1 MKSNILLQGDI
12 GTGKTR
18 SLITLLPE
26 YINER
31 GQTQRGAG
39 LSVFLISMEPGV
51 EATLG
56 PNLCGSPS
64 APSPCIHVHYH
75 PPAAVDWAVMRKWA
89 SVMHASSIEQ
99 AIKTVDPGRSS
110 YTQFL
115 DLFATCAAFTCDKC
129 GEDFGDVGE
138 WGEDRAIA
146 LDGLTGLTRMVTFS
160 TVGSRPFLSL
170 PEYGGIQAQIEGFM
184 DLAWSGTRCTSVL
197 LAHIEREVS
206 PLTGMS
212 TLTTSTIGQK
222 LAPKLAKKPDEI
234 IVSELVDGKYVW
246 NTEEL
251 GRGLKRRRL
260 PLSVSLS
267 PDFSQLFK

>member
-1 MKSNILLQGDI
+1 VKSNILLQGDI

-26 YINER
+26 YIDEH
-31 GQTQRGAG
+31 GKTQRGAG
-39 LSVFLISMEPGV
+39 LSTVALISMEPGA

-56 PNLCGSPS
+56 PNLCGGDVSPG
-64 APSPCIHVHYH
+64 IHLHYH
-75 PPAAVDWAVMRKWA
+75 PPASVGWEVQRRWAQ
-89 SVMHASSIEQ
+89 VMHTSSIEQ
-99 AIKTVDPGRSS
+99 AIRTVDPGRAQ

-115 DLFATCAAFTCDKC
+115 DLFGICAEFVCDRC
-129 GEDFGDVGE
+129 GEVLGDVGT
-138 WGEDRAIA
+138 WDASHAIC
-146 LDGLTGLTRMVTFS
+146 LDGLTGLTKMATFS
-160 TVGSRPFLSL
+160 TAGSRPFLSL

-184 DLAWSGTRCTSVL
+184 DLAWSGTTCTCIL

-206 PLTGMS
+206 PLTGLS

-234 IVSELVDGKYVW
+234 IIAEQVDGRFVW

-260 PLSVSLS
+260 PLSTSLP
-267 PDFSQLFK
+267 PDFSQLFR